1 MDSNHK
7 VVSTAGEVEE
17 LGVLLPLNAVD
28 CHVHVFDPAR
38 FPYSVPRKYT
48 PAAATVADLER
59 FHASLG
65 IRRTVLVQPSVY
77 GTDNRCLVDA
87 LKTLGD
93 RARGIAVLPD
103 GVSIAELEEL
113 NGAGVRGIRLNLQV
127 NGAHEAA
134 HARRVVDRALTL
146 LEDTWWCLQIFAGY
160 QILLSVADLIEQ
172 STVPVILDHFGM
184 APVGCQERPEEFA
197 DFLRLLSLPNV
208 HVKCSGPHQISR
220 SAPEYHDVAP
230 IATEC
235 FRAGAGRAIWG
246 SDWPHTGGTKR
257 SADYNWADVEPFRHE
272 DDAKNLRSVRL
283 WAGEEEFA
291 NVMSVN
297 PVHLFGFVQE

>member
-1 MDSNHK
+1 MQ
-7 VVSTAGEVEE
+7 
-17 LGVLLPLNAVD
+17 LPLNSVD

-48 PAAATVADLER
+48 PAAATVADLES

-93 RARGIAVLPD
+93 RARGIAVL
-103 GVSIAELEEL
+103 AEDASGAEIDDLQ
-113 NGAGVRGIRLNLQV
+113 GAGVRGMRLNLQV
-127 NGAHEAA
+127 NGANEVA
-134 HARRVVDRALTL
+134 HARKVVDRALTL
-146 LEDTWWCLQIFAGY
+146 LEDTLWCLQIFASY
-160 QILLSVADLIEQ
+160 QTLLSVADLIEQ

-184 APVGCQERPEEFA
+184 APVGCQESPLEYA
-197 DFLRLLSLPNV
+197 AFLRLIRLPNV

-220 SAPEYHDVAP
+220 FASDYQDVAS
-230 IATEC
+230 IAIDC

-283 WAGEEEFA
+283 WAGEEEFV

-297 PVHLFGFVQE
+297 PVHLFGLVQE